1 MTNVTAAV
9 GGEFLLGGDLRVNR
23 LGLGAMRLVAN
34 SLTGPPRNPA
44 AGVAVLR
51 RAVELGVNHID
62 TAGFYRLGG
71 TSAHELIRE
80 ALSPYRDD
88 VVIATK
94 VGPLRDADGV
104 FHGQAGPE
112 ELRGLVE
119 EDLRRLG
126 VPRLDLVYLRPDG
139 MSGPDGASVAER
151 FAVLAELREAGLI
164 RHLGLSNV
172 DAAQLAEARSIAPV
186 VAVQNH
192 FHLQHDGDRQLLADC
207 ERLGIAYV
215 PFFPLGGGVSM
226 RTARVHAVAERLSA
240 SVAQVALA
248 WLLAVSPV
256 TLAIPGTGSVAHLAE
271 NVAAA
276 GIRLGRAE
284 LDELAG

>member
-1 MTNVTAAV
+1 MTDVTAAV
-9 GGEFLLGGDLRVNR
+9 GGDFLLGGDLRINR
-23 LGLGAMRLVAN
+23 IGFGAMRLVAN
-34 SLTGPPRNPA
+34 SLEGPPRDPA
-44 AGVAVLR
+44 AGMAVLR
-51 RAVELGVNHID
+51 RAVELGVDHID

-80 ALSPYRDD
+80 ALAPYRDD

-104 FHGQAGPE
+104 FHGQARPE

-126 VPRLDLVYLRPDG
+126 VPRLDLVYLRPG
-139 MSGPDGASVAER
+139 GVGPDGSSVAER

-172 DAAQLAEARSIAPV
+172 DAAQVAEARSIAPV

-192 FHLQHDGDRQLLADC
+192 FHVQYAEDRRLLEDC
-207 ERLGIAYV
+207 ERSGTAYV
-215 PFFPLGGGVSM
+215 PYFPLGGGMPVDD
-226 RTARVHAVAERLSA
+226 ARVRAVAQRLSS
-240 SVAQVALA
+240 SVAQVSLA

-256 TLAIPGTGSVAHLAE
+256 TLAIPGTGSVAHLEE
-271 NVAAA
+271 NVAA
-276 GIRLGRAE
+276 GGLQLGPDDLA
-284 LDELAG
+284 ELAG